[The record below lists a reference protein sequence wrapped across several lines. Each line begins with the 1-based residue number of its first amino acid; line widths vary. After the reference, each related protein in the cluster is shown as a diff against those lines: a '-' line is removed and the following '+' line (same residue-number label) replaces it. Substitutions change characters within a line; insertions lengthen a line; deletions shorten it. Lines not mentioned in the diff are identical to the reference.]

1 MRETV
6 LDILRMRKT
15 VLDILR
21 VFSFILPFVEK
32 YRKGSH
38 YKKSNE
44 HTKKNLDSRSVLSQ
58 YRWGMFEQFK
68 QPKYRGVNLP
78 WSGHLPNTPKVG
90 TR

>member
-1 MRETV
+1 MHETVLDISRMRETV
-6 LDILRMRKT
+6 LDIS
-15 VLDILR
+15 R

-58 YRWGMFEQFK
+58 YRWGMFK